1 MIPLIG
7 LANALIGWKATQLPT
22 AAAARKKRNA
32 SRKGVVVLV
41 ESRYKVVLSA
51 AKNLGWRITTDAT
64 ELDWDVCWSD
74 QAPTLERTMGMKRYQ
89 RVNHFPAAA
98 EITSKAGLAR
108 NLNRMRKLFETE
120 YNFYPYSWI
129 LPFEFSDFRKEL
141 GLSSKR
147 FYIVKPSGL
156 SQGRGIYLVS
166 NEAQMKHFAI
176 DEVFVAQEYI
186 HKPLLIEGKKFDLRL
201 YVLVTQCSPKLRI
214 FVHRE
219 GLVRFATDNWEA
231 PSRDNAKNIFM
242 HLTNYAV
249 NKRNS
254 AFEYNTS
261 GLEGAA
267 TGSKRSLS
275 WLLDWVASRGYDPTR
290 MMDAINDVVIK
301 TFCAVHPCWSHHYLT
316 TFSRHHHAN
325 HGTCCFAMFGFD
337 ILFTETYKPI
347 LLEVNGSPDLSI
359 DTTLDREVKERAI
372 TQLFALLR
380 VSPAARRRIKR
391 QDSNMLIERVRMNTA
406 RKQHEAHQNSSSK
419 PPPFDA
425 RPHLSSPTPTR
436 PPSRPSIPPSMS
448 RPSSRSASVPPSR
461 SPTPPPP
468 LPTPLL
474 PPLPPYA
481 DSASDPLAFDFEE
494 KQRKWEEKHMGLWSR
509 IYPTVSSGKYD
520 KFLREQQPT
529 LQGPSIMSTTT
540 TTANSNK
547 HSVPNISSSRRNSTS
562 PSPSP
567 PAISRLPSSS
577 SLGLL
582 VPPALPPATT
592 TNNSRPVTP

>member
-1 MIPLIG
+1 
-7 LANALIGWKATQLPT
+7 
-22 AAAARKKRNA
+22 
-32 SRKGVVVLV
+32 
-41 ESRYKVVLSA
+41 
-51 AKNLGWRITTDAT
+51 
-64 ELDWDVCWSD
+64 
-74 QAPTLERTMGMKRYQ
+74 
-89 RVNHFPAAA
+89 VNHFPAAA

-359 DTTLDREVKERAI
+359 DTTLDREVK
-372 TQLFALLR
+372 
-380 VSPAARRRIKR
+380 
-391 QDSNMLIERVRMNTA
+391 
-406 RKQHEAHQNSSSK
+406 
-419 PPPFDA
+419 
-425 RPHLSSPTPTR
+425 
-436 PPSRPSIPPSMS
+436 
-448 RPSSRSASVPPSR
+448 
-461 SPTPPPP
+461 
-468 LPTPLL
+468 
-474 PPLPPYA
+474 
-481 DSASDPLAFDFEE
+481 
-494 KQRKWEEKHMGLWSR
+494 GLWSR
-509 IYPTVSSGKYD
+509 IYPTASSGKYD
-520 KFLREQQPT
+520 NFLREQQPT